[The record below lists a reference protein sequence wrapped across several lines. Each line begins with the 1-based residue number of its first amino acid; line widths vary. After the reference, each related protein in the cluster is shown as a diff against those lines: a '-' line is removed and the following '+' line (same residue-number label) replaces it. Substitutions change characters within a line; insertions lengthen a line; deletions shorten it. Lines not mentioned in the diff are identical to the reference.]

1 MRPKLSFPL
10 SVALSALALPGCATF
25 VPPPVT
31 PAMVSA
37 SRGASAATLEGGRAL
52 FAGRCTA
59 CHSADPLEK
68 YPLSRWRE
76 IVADMAHR
84 SKIDTAQESAILTY
98 IAAAQA
104 MPPDPAAR

>member
-1 MRPKLSFPL
+1 MRPKLPHL
-10 SVALSALALPGCATF
+10 PAITLCALALAGCASF

-37 SRGASAATLEGGRAL
+37 SRGASAATLESGRAL
-52 FAGRCTA
+52 FAGRCTS
-59 CHSADPLEK
+59 CHSADPVEK

-84 SKIDTAQESAILTY
+84 SKIDDAQKAAIIAY

-104 MPPDPAAR
+104 LPPDPAAR